1 MMFSQFLTWHE
12 KMYHTTVKPPVNYF
26 FDRRTYFEAV
36 LENRSEDEY
45 KDCYKQHIEDV
56 KVLSYSYILSTHITT
71 IIYSIRHL

>member
-1 MMFSQFLTWHE
+1 
-12 KMYHTTVKPPVNYF
+12 MYHTTVKPPVNYF

-56 KVLSYSYILSTHITT
+56 KVKISIIFLYSEHAYNYHD
-71 IIYSIRHL
+71 IRLI